1 MSMEDEM
8 NMVEILS
15 EELGQKELKIMALEK
30 EILELKK
37 LKEKEISLIK
47 QERHEMQIYLE
58 SREVKYCEK
67 CGFYGDDDE
76 FVMIDDTCEYICESC
91 YENQAEGDETDE

>member
-1 MSMEDEM
+1 MDMHEQM

-15 EELGQKELKIMALEK
+15 EELGQKELKIMSLEK
-30 EILELKK
+30 EILELEK
-37 LKEKEISLIK
+37 LKDKEISLIK
-47 QERHEMQIYLE
+47 QERYEMKIYLE
-58 SREVKYCEK
+58 SREVNYCEK

-91 YENQAEGDETDE
+91 EENLK